1 MPSCACILLSP
12 ALFAKATG
20 GGIFRMGVWGGTTG
34 KLFPHYPE
42 ITKEVEAASDHAAI
56 WAELNI

>member
-1 MPSCACILLSP
+1 MPSSACILLSP

-34 KLFPHYPE
+34 KLFPHDPE
-42 ITKEVEAASDHAAI
+42 ITKENEASDHAAI